1 MDFSPIEE
9 NKRPPVLVDLTPL
22 IDVTFQLL
30 IFFLLT
36 SSYVSPI
43 SENRSS
49 IEIELPEAS
58 AKLTPTQFEGFRVTI
73 TEKGDIFLDDG
84 AEASFEELEVRLTEL
99 KRSDT
104 KTLILIS
111 GDRKANYGK
120 VARVLELVQ
129 AVGLPASVDFQAPQ

>member
-9 NKRPPVLVDLTPL
+9 SKRRPVLVDLTPL

-43 SENRSS
+43 SESRSS
-49 IEIELPEAS
+49 IEVELPEAN
-58 AKLTPTQFEGFRVTI
+58 ADRKQTQFEGFRVSI
-73 TEKGDIFLDDG
+73 SEQGAIFLDDG
-84 AEASFEELEVRLTEL
+84 AEVSFEELEVRLSEL
-99 KRSDT
+99 KRT
-104 KTLILIS
+104 GKKTIVLIS

-120 VARVLELVQ
+120 VARVLELIQ
-129 AVGLPASVDFQAPQ
+129 TVGLPASVDFKAPN